1 MYKIKQVVSN
11 HNNKDLNK
19 KIKIFQALGIIKIMK
34 NKKLINKIKIMLD
47 RNLFKQNITTKWQ
60 IQSQIRQIIYK
71 V

>member
-1 MYKIKQVVSN
+1 LYKIKQVVSN

-47 RNLFKQNITTKWQ
+47 RNLFKQNITTK
-60 IQSQIRQIIYK
+60 
-71 V
+71 